1 MALAYERISE
11 DLSDRIE
18 TGEMNAGER
27 LPGEEA
33 LARSYGV
40 TRMTVRH
47 ALSSLVERGL
57 IYRRHGVGTFVA
69 EPSRRRRSL
78 NRLTG
83 FAEDMAEG
91 SREVETR
98 ILAKEVVVPDADIA
112 VELGLGA
119 GAEVTFLSRIRV
131 VDGCPGALQNSW
143 VPLGR
148 CPALVR
154 TELIDDSLYKTLET
168 KFDVVLKYADQHISA
183 VAAGAAEAKALD
195 VKARSPLLR
204 TERITRDD
212 RDAIV
217 ELARSW
223 TRPEFELVTRLE
235 R

>member
-11 DLSDRIE
+11 DLTERIDS
-18 TGEMNAGER
+18 GEMTPGDR
-27 LPGEEA
+27 LPGEHD
-33 LARSYGV
+33 LAARYGV

-69 EPSRRRRSL
+69 DPSRRRRSL
-78 NRLTG
+78 NRLTS
-83 FAEDMAEG
+83 FTEDMAKGGRDFVTE
-91 SREVETR
+91 
-98 ILAKEVVVPDADIA
+98 LMAKDLRVADSDVA
-112 VELGLGA
+112 AALELSE
-119 GAEVTFLSRIRV
+119 GAEVIYISRLRI

-143 VPLGR
+143 VPYGL
-148 CPALVR
+148 CPALAR
-154 TELIDDSLYKTLET
+154 QDLIEESLYTTLERAC
-168 KFDVVLKYADQHISA
+168 DVTLKYADQHIRA
-183 VAAGAAEAKALD
+183 VAAGDEEASVLQIEAG
-195 VKARSPLLR
+195 SPLLR

-212 RDAIV
+212 RDVAV